1 MKVTQTSSCV
11 HQFHLQRIL
20 STVSTMTITL
30 FSECQP
36 TIASRIRRAIP
47 QVAVNRQLLTIQLT
61 IQYNTF
67 LALRPKFSQQA
78 CYIDRRHM
86 FSPVMNVGLLYSG
99 IIATLPVLNLS

>member
-30 FSECQP
+30 LSECQP

-47 QVAVNRQLLTIQLT
+47 QVAVNRPINNSTDNT
-61 IQYNTF
+61 IQYI
-67 LALRPKFSQQA
+67 S
-78 CYIDRRHM
+78 
-86 FSPVMNVGLLYSG
+86 SPAAQV
-99 IIATLPVLNLS
+99 